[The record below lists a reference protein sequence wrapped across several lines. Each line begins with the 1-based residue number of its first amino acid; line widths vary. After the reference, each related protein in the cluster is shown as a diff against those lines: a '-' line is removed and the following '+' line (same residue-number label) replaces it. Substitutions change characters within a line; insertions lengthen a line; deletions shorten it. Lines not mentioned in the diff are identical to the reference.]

1 MLSSRE
7 FFNEIV
13 TYLRK
18 IPEEKNKMLYYATYC
33 FVLFTMS
40 NQLGTNVLSN
50 ILVRGRKKGNHN

>member
-18 IPEEKNKMLYYATYC
+18 KNSRRKNKMLYYADAR
-33 FVLFTMS
+33 FVVFSKSKVHMDKES
-40 NQLGTNVLSN
+40 KSKMVGE
-50 ILVRGRKKGNHN
+50 VRS